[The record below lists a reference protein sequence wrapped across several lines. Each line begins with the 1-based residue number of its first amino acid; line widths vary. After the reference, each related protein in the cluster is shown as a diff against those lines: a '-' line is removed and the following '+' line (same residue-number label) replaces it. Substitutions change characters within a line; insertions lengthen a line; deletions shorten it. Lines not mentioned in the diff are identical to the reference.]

1 MAEKYAVRNLRLC
14 TKDCLCLYV
23 CPTGATD
30 TEDSIIDTDKC
41 IGCGACAG
49 ACPSSAIS
57 LVPREMPPQQ
67 PKEEKVV
74 ESLRALIQSKAR
86 AENLAAQLPD
96 ALSAAVEKS
105 SRLMAEDLCRE
116 AGYMLP
122 QSGEAKA
129 FLEQLKDYP
138 GIPAEVVDKLLKTI
152 PFQGQ
157 TQKKTE
163 EKPVEKWK
171 CTVCGYIH
179 EGPMTPDFKCP
190 VCKQGADKFVKLE
203 EAPASNPYA
212 GTKTEKNLWEAFA
225 GESQARNKYTYFA
238 SVAKKAGYEQIAALF
253 LQTAAN
259 EMEHAKLWFKALG
272 ELGDTPENLLHA
284 AQGEHYEWTDMYDR
298 MAREADEE
306 GFHEL
311 AEQFRGVAAIEKTH
325 EERYRRLLHNV
336 EARQVFEKSGVTL
349 WECRNCGH
357 LVMGTKAPEVCPVC
371 KHPQAFFEVRAE
383 NY

>member
-30 TEDSIIDTDKC
+30 TENSIIDTDKC

-57 LVPREMPPQQ
+57 MVPREMPPQQ
-67 PKEEKVV
+67 PKEDKVV
-74 ESLRALIQSKAR
+74 EALRALIQSKAR

-129 FLEQLKDYP
+129 FLEHLKDYP
-138 GIPAEVVDKLLKTI
+138 GIPAEVVDNLLKTI

-171 CTVCGYIH
+171 CTVC
-179 EGPMTPDFKCP
+179 P
-190 VCKQGADKFVKLE
+190 
-203 EAPASNPYA
+203 
-212 GTKTEKNLWEAFA
+212 
-225 GESQARNKYTYFA
+225 
-238 SVAKKAGYEQIAALF
+238 KK
-253 LQTAAN
+253 
-259 EMEHAKLWFKALG
+259 
-272 ELGDTPENLLHA
+272 
-284 AQGEHYEWTDMYDR
+284 R
-298 MAREADEE
+298 
-306 GFHEL
+306 
-311 AEQFRGVAAIEKTH
+311 
-325 EERYRRLLHNV
+325 
-336 EARQVFEKSGVTL
+336 
-349 WECRNCGH
+349 
-357 LVMGTKAPEVCPVC
+357 
-371 KHPQAFFEVRAE
+371 
-383 NY
+383 

>member
-30 TEDSIIDTDKC
+30 TENSIIDVEKC
-41 IGCGACAG
+41 IGCGACAD
-49 ACPSSAIS
+49 ACPSAAIS
-57 LVPREMPPQQ
+57 MVPKELPPQQ
-67 PKEEKVV
+67 SKEEKVV
-74 ESLRALIQSKAR
+74 EALRGLLQSKAK

-116 AGYMLP
+116 AGFMLP
-122 QSGEAKA
+122 QSGNTRE
-129 FLEQLKDYP
+129 FLESIRDYP
-138 GIPAEVVDKLLKTI
+138 GIPKETVENLLDTI
-152 PFQGQ
+152 QFNEDNKKMEENKMERGKNPF
-157 TQKKTE
+157 
-163 EKPVEKWK
+163 
-171 CTVCGYIH
+171 
-179 EGPMTPDFKCP
+179 
-190 VCKQGADKFVKLE
+190 
-203 EAPASNPYA
+203 A

-253 LQTAAN
+253 LQTAEN
-259 EMEHAKLWFKALG
+259 EKEHAKLWFKALG
-272 ELGDTPENLLHA
+272 ELGDTAENLLHA
-284 AQGEHYEWTDMYDR
+284 AEGENYEWTDMYDR

-311 AEQFRGVAAIEKTH
+311 AEQFRGVAAIEKSH
-325 EERYRRLLHNV
+325 EERYRKLLHNV
-336 EARQVFEKSGVTL
+336 EAKQVFEKSGVTL

-357 LVMGTKAPEVCPVC
+357 LVMGTKAPVVCPVC